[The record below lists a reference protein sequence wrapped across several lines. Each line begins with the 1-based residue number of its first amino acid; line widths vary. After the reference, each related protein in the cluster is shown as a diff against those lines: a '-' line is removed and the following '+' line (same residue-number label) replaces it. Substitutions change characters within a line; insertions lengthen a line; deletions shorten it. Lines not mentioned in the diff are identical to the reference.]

1 MMALIPLGILAV
13 MWTLVIWG
21 SIYFNQNV
29 V

>member
-13 MWTLVIWG
+13 TWALVIWG